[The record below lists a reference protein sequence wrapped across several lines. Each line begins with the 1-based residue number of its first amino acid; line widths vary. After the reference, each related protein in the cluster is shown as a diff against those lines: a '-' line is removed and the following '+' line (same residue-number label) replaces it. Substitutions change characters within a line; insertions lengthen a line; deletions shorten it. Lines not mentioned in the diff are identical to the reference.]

1 MITRKLFQEDVYK
14 KDCISTILD
23 VQGTGSKED
32 PFLLVLDAT
41 VFFPEGGGQ
50 PCDLGTIEN
59 VPVVNVFE
67 KSGVVFHTLQHFDV
81 PNKSDS
87 HLHKA
92 VWEAGEKVN
101 CRLDWERRFSHMQRH
116 CGEHILSGVFFSECG
131 GVNRGFHMGKDYM
144 TIDIDVQGIS
154 WETAERIEML
164 ANQAIWANLPV
175 TVRYFDNPSEAE
187 NLPLRKPLAINE
199 DISIVCVGDESNPA
213 DCVACCGTHPSTSGQ
228 VGLLKI
234 IKLENYKGMTRV
246 YFKAGEEALEDYR
259 NKHRIITDLNLKYSS
274 DDNDLLNKIRVQDE
288 KNKEIRQEFYLI
300 KNALKDKV
308 INEVLS
314 DSGIVSD
321 ESEKPGFFVT
331 SPGLVIREFSYL
343 QANDLMSI
351 ARTLIEIYDKSA
363 PSSVS
368 KNAKAADNKSKK
380 NPLLVLISTNENTII
395 LAAAG
400 AYDCG
405 KIIKDNAHIWRG
417 KGGGNA
423 MSARASFPTR
433 EDLECFV
440 TFIKQQQEAE
450 I

>member
-14 KDCISTILD
+14 KDCISTILE
-23 VQGTGSKED
+23 VHGTGSKED

-101 CRLDWERRFSHMQRH
+101 CRLDWERRFSHMQQH
-116 CGEHILSGVFFSECG
+116 CGEHILSGIFFSEFG

-144 TIDIDVQGIS
+144 TIDIDVQGIT
-154 WETAERIEML
+154 WEDAERVEML

-175 TVRYFDNPSEAE
+175 TVRYYDNASEAE

-199 DISIVCVGDESNPA
+199 DISIVCVGHENNPA
-213 DCVACCGTHPSTSGQ
+213 DCVACCGTHPSSSGQ
-228 VGLLKI
+228 VGLIKI

-246 YFKAGEEALEDYR
+246 YFKAGEKALEDYR
-259 NKHRIITDLNLKYSS
+259 NKHRIITDLNQKYSS
-274 DDNDLLNKIRVQDE
+274 DENDLLNKIKVQDE

-423 MSARASFPTR
+423 MSARASFPKR

-440 TFIKQQQEAE
+440 SYIKQQQEAA

>member
-1 MITRKLFQEDVYK
+1 
-14 KDCISTILD
+14 
-23 VQGTGSKED
+23 
-32 PFLLVLDAT
+32 
-41 VFFPEGGGQ
+41 
-50 PCDLGTIEN
+50 
-59 VPVVNVFE
+59 
-67 KSGVVFHTLQHFDV
+67 
-81 PNKSDS
+81 
-87 HLHKA
+87 
-92 VWEAGEKVN
+92 
-101 CRLDWERRFSHMQRH
+101 
-116 CGEHILSGVFFSECG
+116 
-131 GVNRGFHMGKDYM
+131 
-144 TIDIDVQGIS
+144 
-154 WETAERIEML
+154 
-164 ANQAIWANLPV
+164 
-175 TVRYFDNPSEAE
+175 
-187 NLPLRKPLAINE
+187 
-199 DISIVCVGDESNPA
+199 
-213 DCVACCGTHPSTSGQ
+213 
-228 VGLLKI
+228 
-234 IKLENYKGMTRV
+234 MTRV
-246 YFKAGEEALEDYR
+246 YFKAGEKALEYYR
-259 NKHRIITDLNLKYSS
+259 NKHRIITDLNQKYSS
-274 DDNDLLNKIRVQDE
+274 DENDLLNKIKVQDE
-288 KNKEIRQEFYLI
+288 KNKKIRQEFYLI